1 MFACCNF
8 VYYISIIGCL
18 FQVILSNLEPDE
30 SIPDDDEGVAVSLKK
45 VKLSS
50 SSSAFTDVSDDSV
63 KLWGVDTQG
72 MKILSEQ
79 FPTGQCAWFS

>member
-1 MFACCNF
+1 MVNYWIFSISHDQIFVFACCNF

-50 SSSAFTDVSDDSV
+50 SSSAFTDVSKV
-63 KLWGVDTQG
+63 
-72 MKILSEQ
+72 IL
-79 FPTGQCAWFS
+79 